1 MHHSQSAPI
10 ILGICLNNDYN
21 LQFPHHHV
29 RSVPFLNWTYQN
41 KILLWWM
48 QAGFHLFLYNTVL
61 VDVWN
66 GSLLLWTLQIHIYT
80 YKWVCLTSV
89 TFKTSF
95 LISHIRSLI
104 SKAYI
109 WKYWLPSVVPVHPL
123 LQPWPCINKP
133 SQPRNIDAPLTAIV
147 SEILINKQM
156 YWIIVE
162 LLKRSI
168 DLHGNAGVPRLG
180 PMDLLTVQTLNSNV
194 QTST

>member
-1 MHHSQSAPI
+1 MPCDDQGLIYFLMLNFNHFTKKNLIQKMHHSQSAPI

-95 LISHIRSLI
+95 LTRSTPC
-104 SKAYI
+104 SVNTSSPSSPVFFI
-109 WKYWLPSVVPVHPL
+109 WH
-123 LQPWPCINKP
+123 C
-133 SQPRNIDAPLTAIV
+133 
-147 SEILINKQM
+147 
-156 YWIIVE
+156 
-162 LLKRSI
+162 
-168 DLHGNAGVPRLG
+168 RL
-180 PMDLLTVQTLNSNV
+180 N
-194 QTST
+194 